1 MKPWVPDPGIHV
13 SVLLSPHQTLNNVT
27 GKCVAA
33 TRLSQPATRLFFIRC
48 GQCTMLTLGKEQ
60 NYISVLESLQ
70 NLETF
75 SYNYLFNN
83 LPKHGNSA
91 IK

>member
-13 SVLLSPHQTLNNVT
+13 SALLSPHQTLNNVT
-27 GKCVAA
+27 GKCVA
-33 TRLSQPATRLFFIRC
+33 ATRLFFIRC